1 MKLFENTNYT
11 QLTDELVKGMH
22 IHFSPSSLK
31 RSLGS
36 NPTTTLPANETMPEL
51 IFKKE
56 FDLDCKFL
64 GYSVHALQ
72 SELTRFILMGMS
84 VPTPVDP
91 DQPEEPETP
100 EVLVMTEDEI
110 REALL
115 SSGKVILDSD
125 ITIAAPITAPIDT
138 DSTLELN
145 DHVIANEESLYDT
158 KAGNWSLVSVNGG
171 KLTISGLGSVVAL
184 EDDCY
189 AVDVKDGGELIIE
202 GGEFVGNISAVYVHT
217 GIAYIKGGIFKV
229 QQKSDFDDDRYL
241 LNCLD
246 KNYETG
252 AASIIVTGGKFY
264 GFNPADCLAEGEGT
278 NFVAEGYEVVESEED
293 GLMVYTVQKIEE

>member
-11 QLTDELVKGMH
+11 QLTEELVKGMH
-22 IHFSPSSLK
+22 IHHSPSSLK

-36 NPTTTLPANETMPEL
+36 NPTTTLAANETMPEL

-72 SELTRFILMGMS
+72 SELTRFILMGQA

-91 DQPEEPETP
+91 DQPEESDTEPETP
-100 EVLVMTEDEI
+100 VMTEDEI

-115 SSGKVILDSD
+115 SGVKVVLDAD
-125 ITIAAPITAPIDT
+125 INVVEPVTVPADT
-138 DSTLELN
+138 ESSLNLN
-145 DHVIANEESLYDT
+145 DHVISNEEPLYDT
-158 KAGNWSLVSVNGG
+158 KAGNWSLISVDGG
-171 KLTISGLGSVVAL
+171 KLTISGAGSVAAL

-189 AVDVKDGGELIIE
+189 AVDVKNGELTIE
-202 GGEFVGNISAVYVHT
+202 DGDFTGNITAVYVHT
-217 GIAYIKGGIFKV
+217 GTAYIKGGTFKV
-229 QQKSDFDDDRYL
+229 QQKSDFGDDRYL

-246 KNYETG
+246 KNYDNGT
-252 AASIIVTGGKFY
+252 ANIVVTGGKFY
-264 GFNPADCLAEGEGT
+264 DFNPADCLAEGEGT

-293 GLMVYTVQKIEE
+293 GMMVYTVQKIEE